1 MRTIWVK
8 ALINLLLELNKMK
21 KQHLLQYLDD
31 TLLEKLFGFCYARTE
46 DSHCAQ
52 ELCSDI
58 ILALV
63 EAAHTDGTLNE
74 PYAFIWRVA
83 RNVYADCCARRARR
97 SALFDDGDPEEAFAR
112 LADEAAD
119 EDSGDA
125 ERLAEILRR
134 VAFLTRAYREV
145 MVLYYLDGLSV
156 AEIAARQRIGES
168 AVRQRLFAARKKIR
182 NEVEYRMDKPIS
194 LDRLEIVLIGTGDP
208 SWGDPCEDFRR
219 QLSKQVVWLCRRKPM
234 RASEVAQA
242 LNVPTVYIEEELE
255 LLTAGANGQHGLLRR
270 LDDGRYAINIVLFDR
285 DEAERAFAIYTER
298 LPLVSDTIAAF
309 VEENKAAY
317 LAYPYLNRKVDL
329 NLILWQQV
337 FNMAQAFSVQVERIL
352 AERYFADVQE
362 PARPYS
368 VYGYRFFGKEY
379 GCGWDGTSAEN
390 LCGYAR
396 VRADNIYISRI
407 RKHFSCGANLAKDIR
422 LQLALRAVN
431 GLPLAALSEKEREQA
446 ARAVDCGYLC
456 REGDT
461 LYTKVLVGPMR
472 GDLFAITN
480 RLQAGCFDAQA
491 EDAAASLAAFFRKTL
506 PPHLLGEWRLA
517 NCIAGLPMYDA
528 LAEALIDRGLLV
540 PPADGVGAEG
550 CWLTVEP
557 APAQQAR

>member
-8 ALINLLLELNKMK
+8 ALINLLLELNEMK

-83 RNVYADCCARRARR
+83 RNVYADYCARRTRR

-119 EDSGDA
+119 EDGGDA

-134 VAFLTRAYREV
+134 IAFLTRAYREV

-194 LDRLEIVLIGTGDP
+194 LDRLEFALIGTGNPD
-208 SWGDPCEDFRR
+208 WGDPCEDFRR

-234 RASEVAQA
+234 RASEIAQA

-255 LLTAGANGQHGLLRR
+255 LLAAGANGQYGLLRR

-298 LPLVSDTIAAF
+298 LPPVSDTIAAF
-309 VEENKAAY
+309 VEDNKAAY

-337 FNMAQAFSVQVERIL
+337 FNMAQAFSEQVERIL
-352 AERYFADVQE
+352 GERYFADVQE
-362 PARPYS
+362 PSRPYS

-422 LQLALRAVN
+422 LSSGRCATACLRSRIGCKRATSTRRPRTLRRRWRRSSARPCRRTCSAN
-431 GLPLAALSEKEREQA
+431 GGWPTASP
-446 ARAVDCGYLC
+446 VC
-456 REGDT
+456 RRT
-461 LYTKVLVGPMR
+461 TR
-472 GDLFAITN
+472 WSRRSST
-480 RLQAGCFDAQA
+480 AGCSSRRPTASA
-491 EDAAASLAAFFRKTL
+491 RRAA
-506 PPHLLGEWRLA
+506 G
-517 NCIAGLPMYDA
+517 
-528 LAEALIDRGLLV
+528 
-540 PPADGVGAEG
+540 
-550 CWLTVEP
+550 
-557 APAQQAR
+557 